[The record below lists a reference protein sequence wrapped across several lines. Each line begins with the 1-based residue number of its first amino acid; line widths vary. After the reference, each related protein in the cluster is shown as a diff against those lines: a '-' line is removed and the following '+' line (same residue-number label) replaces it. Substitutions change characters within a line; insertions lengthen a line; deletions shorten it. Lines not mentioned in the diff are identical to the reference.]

1 MKKFI
6 TLISTISIM
15 LSLTPIAFASSTSGT
30 LTGSTNDLDYVY
42 TDSEDNIVSRTGQ
55 AESSDND
62 AVQVY
67 GDLGNDDQYLYMGM
81 TNLQFDK
88 IMFKVTTAAKYDQV
102 RGMEWEYNDG
112 SSWEE
117 LEVSGGVN
125 SFTETGLQTL
135 AFDIPSDWDQASWN
149 SKSAYWVRVSPR
161 SDVNKSP
168 WIDQIAV
175 RAYNVKVTVEDE
187 DGDDV
192 TSLVSSDFD
201 LSDGSDNSIYAFKNM
216 GSGVYEFAIQGE
228 SSDRN
233 YEMTIDDS
241 NYDEKSFNVG
251 TVANTLLSYSVELDG
266 DSDDEDEDE
275 DDYDYDVYVAS
286 DCDTPFKD
294 ISGSWARTEIEDLY
308 CRGVVEGE
316 SYYYYEPNDE
326 VTRAEFLKMA
336 LLNAGIDTDDYED
349 EREYYDDVRS
359 SDWFYDYVVAGR
371 ELGVIENEEDFRP
384 YDSVNRAEAVTMLV
398 RLAEIDT
405 NGSYVPLS
413 DVSSTA
419 WYAPYVRAA
428 YYDGVV
434 EGYSDG
440 TFKPSNE
447 ITRGEAAVMMSN
459 AYDAWM

>member
-326 VTRAEFLKMA
+326 VTRAEF
-336 LLNAGIDTDDYED
+336 
-349 EREYYDDVRS
+349 
-359 SDWFYDYVVAGR
+359 
-371 ELGVIENEEDFRP
+371 
-384 YDSVNRAEAVTMLV
+384 
-398 RLAEIDT
+398 
-405 NGSYVPLS
+405 
-413 DVSSTA
+413 
-419 WYAPYVRAA
+419 
-428 YYDGVV
+428 
-434 EGYSDG
+434 
-440 TFKPSNE
+440 
-447 ITRGEAAVMMSN
+447 
-459 AYDAWM
+459 